1 MKYVRAV
8 PNIMI
13 RKLNAKNHMNR
24 MKTEGHQSSNEKS
37 KHNSNHIDERKN
49 KSLISKNSFD
59 DDKKSV

>member
-1 MKYVRAV
+1 
-8 PNIMI
+8 
-13 RKLNAKNHMNR
+13 MNR